1 VKRFSRQAQ
10 RSPVPIGQGFERSSR
25 EHEGQALRQRLES
38 VAEIKVPRRILSMHR
53 EFDDRAAD
61 VAGERRRAG
70 HECAGD
76 ANAGGHGARRT
87 GLAERACPSQPVMT
101 PWLQVA
107 MPTTPFASSATK
119 AVKPAPGPKPS
130 RSQSASVA
138 RTACS
143 AFSPS
148 ANSRFRRIS
157 AGMSAGRAARTS
169 NGFVT

>member
-1 VKRFSRQAQ
+1 VKRFGRQAQ
-10 RSPVPIGQGFERSSR
+10 RSPVPIGQRFERSSR
-25 EHEGQALRQRLES
+25 EHEGQALRQRLEA
-38 VAEIKVPRRILSMHR
+38 VAEIKVPRRILGMHR

-61 VAGERRRAG
+61 VAGERRHAG

-76 ANAGGHGARRT
+76 AMLAGM
-87 GLAERACPSQPVMT
+87 GLANRSCRKSTCPFQPVMT
-101 PWLQVA
+101 PWLQVV

-130 RSQSASVA
+130 RNQSASVA